1 MNFELIYILF
11 QIHLNK
17 NIFCSILFIIMTHSC
32 TDVFYHSRHTALI
45 LFLFIFSYIYSLYQ
59 CYLFC
64 RPLIE
69 LRINKTSNFSISD
82 SEILHAIIFTLGFT
96 MTLTIDYY
104 LIRPSFG
111 VCLMIFL
118 FYLYERFSAKSHII
132 MILLID
138 LIGIAFIFYL
148 QGECYVKTLV
158 FLRII
163 LEILKLITTFW
174 SNNYLRIHKSGG
186 VHLVGLSLLVSWII
200 FFMLRR

>member
-1 MNFELIYILF
+1 
-11 QIHLNK
+11 
-17 NIFCSILFIIMTHSC
+17 MTHSC
-32 TDVFYHSRHTALI
+32 TDVYYHSRHTALI

-59 CYLFC
+59 SYLFC
-64 RPLIE
+64 RPLIDF
-69 LRINKTSNFSISD
+69 RMKKNSNLSISD
-82 SEILHAIIFTLGFT
+82 SEIIHAVIGTLGFT

-118 FYLYERFSAKSHII
+118 FYLYERFSSKSQII
-132 MILLID
+132 MILAID

-148 QGECYVKTLV
+148 QGECYIKTLV

-163 LEILKLITTFW
+163 LEMLKLMTTFW
-174 SNNYLRIHKSGG
+174 TNNYLRIHKSGG
-186 VHLVGLSLLVSWII
+186 VHLVGLSLLVIWII